1 MNTNPHFLKFSRKQK
16 RAGAHQKSR
25 KFSALSGSILKLA
38 ASALLLGAASLP
50 AAVVY
55 WDADG
60 TAIGNNASSGA
71 GLGGAGTW
79 NASNSTWW
87 DGSSLVDAAF
97 PGTGTDTAIFTGTG
111 GIVQLGSA
119 ITVQTLTFN
128 SDGFTI
134 TGGTGG
140 TNALTL
146 ASNNAVNVNVA
157 GTATVSAVVAGSG
170 GLTVNSTTTGTLA
183 LTGVN
188 TYTGL
193 TTVNAGT
200 LLVTSSGNL
209 NSGNNLTVGALGK
222 ATFDNGSQDLGT
234 VLNSGRLDFTD
245 TGGTIT
251 LGPVSNGG
259 SGIMNF
265 AGGTNTLGAVTNGGT
280 MNFTGVGA
288 TNTLASLTGA
298 GAANFSGYTIIT
310 GQFDTG
316 TATFGG
322 TAEIGTAASGT
333 LYMNG
338 FQNKITTLNG
348 GTTVI
353 FGSAA
358 NSYDLPIPV
367 DLTVHDGS
375 AAGSISGVGSLT
387 VTGPLTLSGNNTYT
401 LGTTV
406 DGGVLL
412 VNNTT
417 GSGTGSGLVT
427 VNSGVGHKGT
437 LGGTGSIGGGVTLA
451 AGAASYAQG
460 ASLNPGTAGT
470 VGTLTINGPITTNGF
485 TTLGFD
491 LNTAQTVGSNVNDV
505 IFTTT
510 LPVIGSTTAVAI
522 NTLGSLTPG
531 TYTLISGY
539 SGTIANLA
547 GLSLLPFTG
556 ADTTHSGTLLNN
568 SGNLQLFVAGATP
581 AGAYWAGSVDGDWN
595 TQGLT
600 TAATNWRTDAT
611 GNTDTYALPGPASTV
626 YFYTTTPSAG
636 NLTTNN
642 LAAPFSIAGLNFT
655 SAATS
660 DVTIGNSGSNV
671 NTLTVGTGGITM
683 GNNTGNDTINANVVL
698 NGSQAWTNNS
708 TGINKLI
715 VNGSA
720 TSPSITGSGNLTVAG
735 AGSTIINASIQTGG
749 TLTKN
754 GGGTLI
760 LTGTNNVTNPY
771 TTTAINDGTL
781 QVGNGGTTGTLG
793 SGAVILNNNATL
805 AFNRSDNYGGAVSNN
820 INGAGGVTVNA
831 GTLALTGSN
840 GYTGPTTL
848 NGGILV
854 MTSASQIGS
863 VGSINFS
870 SGQLQASGTFALG
883 NAIHVTSA
891 TSGVIVDANQTL
903 TLNGN
908 LTGGNALAKQGPGLL
923 VLNGT
928 SDAATVA
935 NAGSV
940 SVTSTSAGTSLTVNS
955 GADVTFNQPVGGGT
969 YSNPISGRGNVTVM
983 GSLALAGGNNGFTG
997 TLTIA
1002 STTSASTV
1010 TVASPTNLGGSEVQ
1024 LTSTT
1029 TTTPATLQI
1038 TGGGT
1043 YSNPITV
1050 GDGITTGVTGL
1061 VIYSGN
1067 VAVTFSG
1074 KLTKTGTAFELVGSN
1089 SLGGTVTITGQITGN
1104 TGSLNSDMIYNGG
1117 TFNLNG
1123 ASPNTYFGPTYL
1135 TNAVTVN
1142 ANSVGALPTLNGRSP
1157 VFMDQT
1163 GSGSSNLVLGANQSI
1178 AALTGATSSSVN
1190 LNGNTLTIGTDSG
1203 STTFAGA
1210 ISGAGGLIKDGAS
1223 TQVLSGSNAS
1233 YTGTTTVRAG
1243 ALVLDYSTNNGTKLS
1258 STAVLTLGSAT
1269 LQLTGGTQTEV
1280 VGSTTITGGANVIGN
1295 NTSSATNGGGSA
1307 NTASNTSAV
1316 LQMASITRNP
1326 GGTVN
1331 FSGQYIA
1338 TTNTLNSPTTGLL
1351 GPWATIGGTDFA
1363 INQNNTANGWIVKYT
1378 GYTLVPRLNGTSQVI
1393 NDGSATNVQIVEGAS
1408 GILNPITLGSA
1419 VTTINTLNQSAS
1431 GGTSAAT
1438 IDLAGQTLAV
1448 NGILAGAGGAG
1459 SLTIGTG
1466 SGANLGT
1473 LKAATPGGELVLN
1486 NYSAAAPGLI
1496 INSVIANNTSAS
1508 SLTQSGTGTTQLT
1521 AANTYTGMTTV
1532 NGGEL
1537 DLNTGGGQAIAG
1549 NLTVNG
1555 GTAKLLQ
1562 GSQINT
1568 ASSVSVSGGT
1578 FDINSNSQTLAG
1590 VQLTGGSIIGTS
1602 GVLTSTGTFDMQ
1614 NGSVSAI
1621 LAGSVGLTKT
1631 SDGTVTL
1638 SAANTY
1644 TGQTNVNVGTLT
1656 VGTTGSLL
1664 NTTQVNVA
1672 SGAQFNGNNTAT
1684 NSAMPATATVS
1695 NNGTMNLAGSQTIA
1709 SLNGGAGAVLTQ
1721 AQGSTLNVT
1730 GGGTYAGVINDAL
1743 SGSGGASL
1751 TVSGSTLAL
1760 NGVNGYTGTT
1770 YATGGGTL
1778 NLGSSATLATTAV
1791 SVSSGASF
1799 TGTNTGA
1806 NSAMAT
1812 NAAVTN
1818 NGAMSLA
1825 ASQTIST
1832 LNGTTAGATLA
1843 VARGSTLNVTGGGTY
1858 AGAINDISGTGAGA
1872 NLTAG
1877 GSLTLQGNNAYTGAT
1892 VVSAGATLAVT
1903 GSGAVGGTSSVTVN
1917 SEATFEL
1924 NAAATNAV
1932 NSGANYVSNG
1942 GTLSIGPNLQTFASM
1957 KLGTGVSSTLNFNNA
1972 AGTLSFGSL
1981 DGSTKTALSSSPITL
1996 NIDNWTG
2003 SAYTIGTSSVTLDP
2017 LQSSLIFSN
2026 DPGFTLGQVI
2036 PGVYFAGYGAGMA
2049 VTVQVAGGGTAYQ
2062 IVPATVVPEPATA
2075 ALLGSVALCALI
2087 GCRKRRRSPGF

>member
-79 NASNSTWW
+79 NASNSKWW

-209 NSGNNLTVGALGK
+209 NSGNNLTVGELGK

-375 AAGSISGVGSLT
+375 AAGSISGDGSLT

-771 TTTAINDGTL
+771 TTTAINGGTL

-891 TSGVIVDANQTL
+891 TAGVIVDANQTL

-908 LTGGNALAKQGPGLL
+908 LTGGNPLAKQGPGLL

-928 SDAATVA
+928 SDAATVL

-969 YSNPISGRGNVTVM
+969 YSNPISGAGDVTVM

-1074 KLTKTGTAFELVGSN
+1074 TLTKTGTTFELVGSN

-1104 TGSLNSDMIYNGG
+1104 TGGLNSDMSYNGG

-1190 LNGNTLTIGTDSG
+1190 LNGNTLTIGTDSE

-1338 TTNTLNSPTTGLL
+1338 TTDTLNSPTTGLL

-1408 GILNPITLGSA
+1408 GILNPITLESA

-1532 NGGEL
+1532 SAGT
-1537 DLNTGGGQAIAG
+1537 LNLQSSGNAIASTG
-1549 NLTVNG
+1549 
-1555 GTAKLLQ
+1555 
-1562 GSQINT
+1562 NT
-1568 ASSVSVSGGT
+1568 ADVVVSGTGTLALLGGDQIVNTANVAVSGGT
-1578 FDINSNSQTLAG
+1578 LSMGNSSDTVHG
-1590 VQLTGGSIIGTS
+1590 VQLTGGSIIGTG
-1602 GVLTSTGTFDMQ
+1602 GVLTSTTAFDMQ
-1614 NGSVSAI
+1614 NGSVSAG
-1621 LAGSVGLTKT
+1621 LGGSAGLTK
-1631 SDGTVTL
+1631 SSGGTVSL
-1638 SAANTY
+1638 SGANTY
-1644 TGQTNVNVGTLT
+1644 TGTTNVTAGILT
-1656 VGTTGSLL
+1656 TS
-1664 NTTQVNVA
+1664 
-1672 SGAQFNGNNTAT
+1672 
-1684 NSAMPATATVS
+1684 
-1695 NNGTMNLAGSQTIA
+1695 GTM
-1709 SLNGGAGAVLTQ
+1709 
-1721 AQGSTLNVT
+1721 
-1730 GGGTYAGVINDAL
+1730 
-1743 SGSGGASL
+1743 
-1751 TVSGSTLAL
+1751 
-1760 NGVNGYTGTT
+1760 
-1770 YATGGGTL
+1770 
-1778 NLGSSATLATTAV
+1778 ATTAV

-1917 SEATFEL
+1917 SGATFEL

-1942 GTLSIGPNLQTFASM
+1942 GTLSIGPNLQTFALM
-1957 KLGTGVSSTLNFNNA
+1957 KLGTGVSSTLNFNNV

>member
-1 MNTNPHFLKFSRKQK
+1 MNTNRHFLKLSRKQK

-38 ASALLLGAASLP
+38 ASVLLLGAASLP

-60 TAIGNNASSGA
+60 TAIGNNSSSGA
-71 GLGGAGTW
+71 GLGGSGTW
-79 NASNSTWW
+79 NPSNSNWW
-87 DGSSLVDAAF
+87 DGFSPSDAAF

-146 ASNNAVNVNVA
+146 ASSNAINVNVA

-170 GLTVNSTTTGTLA
+170 GLTLNSATTGTLA

-193 TTVNAGT
+193 TTVNGGILSVA
-200 LLVTSSGNL
+200 SSGNL
-209 NSGNNLTVGALGK
+209 NSGNDLTVGALGK

-234 VLNSGRLDFTD
+234 VLNSGRVDFTD

-251 LGPVSNGG
+251 LGPVTNGG

-265 AGGTNTLGAVTNGGT
+265 AGGTNTLGAVSNGGV
-280 MNFTGVGA
+280 MNFTNVGA
-288 TNTLASLTGA
+288 VNTLASLTGA
-298 GAANFSGYTIIT
+298 GATNFSGYTIIT

-322 TAEIGTAASGT
+322 TGEIGTAASGT

-338 FQNKITTLNG
+338 FSNKITTLNG

-353 FGSAA
+353 FGSAP
-358 NSYDLPIPV
+358 NSYGLLIPV
-367 DLTVHDGS
+367 DLTVHEGS
-375 AAGSISGVGSLT
+375 AAGAISGDGSLT
-387 VTGPLTLSGNNTYT
+387 VTGSLTLSGNNTYT

-412 VNNTT
+412 V
-417 GSGTGSGLVT
+417 
-427 VNSGVGHKGT
+427 
-437 LGGTGSIGGGVTLA
+437 
-451 AGAASYAQG
+451 
-460 ASLNPGTAGT
+460 
-470 VGTLTINGPITTNGF
+470 
-485 TTLGFD
+485 
-491 LNTAQTVGSNVNDV
+491 
-505 IFTTT
+505 
-510 LPVIGSTTAVAI
+510 
-522 NTLGSLTPG
+522 
-531 TYTLISGY
+531 
-539 SGTIANLA
+539 
-547 GLSLLPFTG
+547 
-556 ADTTHSGTLLNN
+556 
-568 SGNLQLFVAGATP
+568 
-581 AGAYWAGSVDGDWN
+581 
-595 TQGLT
+595 
-600 TAATNWRTDAT
+600 
-611 GNTDTYALPGPASTV
+611 
-626 YFYTTTPSAG
+626 
-636 NLTTNN
+636 
-642 LAAPFSIAGLNFT
+642 
-655 SAATS
+655 
-660 DVTIGNSGSNV
+660 
-671 NTLTVGTGGITM
+671 
-683 GNNTGNDTINANVVL
+683 
-698 NGSQAWTNNS
+698 
-708 TGINKLI
+708 
-715 VNGSA
+715 
-720 TSPSITGSGNLTVAG
+720 
-735 AGSTIINASIQTGG
+735 
-749 TLTKN
+749 
-754 GGGTLI
+754 
-760 LTGTNNVTNPY
+760 
-771 TTTAINDGTL
+771 
-781 QVGNGGTTGTLG
+781 GNGGTSGTLG
-793 SGAVILNNNATL
+793 TGAVILNNNATL

-820 INGAGGVTVNA
+820 INGAGGVTLNAGTLALTGSNGYTGPTTLNGGTLQVGNGGTSGTLGTGAVILNNNATLAFNRSDNYGGAVSNNINGAGGVTLNA

-863 VGSINFS
+863 AGPINFS
-870 SGQLQASGTFALG
+870 GGQLQASGTFTLG
-883 NAIHVTSA
+883 NAIHVTTT
-891 TSGVIVDANQTL
+891 TSGVIVDENETL

-908 LTGGNALAKQGPGLL
+908 ITGRNSLLKQGPGLL
-923 VLNGT
+923 VLTGT
-928 SDAATVA
+928 TDATTVV

-940 SVTSTSAGTSLTVNS
+940 SVTSASAGTSLTVNS
-955 GADVTFNQPVGGGT
+955 GADVTFNQPAGGGT
-969 YSNPISGRGNVTVM
+969 YSNPISGAGDVTVI
-983 GSLALAGGNNGFTG
+983 GALTLAGNGNGFTG
-997 TLTIA
+997 NLTIA
-1002 STTSASTV
+1002 TSTTTASAV
-1010 TVASPTNLGGSEVQ
+1010 TVASPSNLGGAEVQ

-1038 TGGGT
+1038 TGGGI

-1050 GDGITTGVTGL
+1050 GDGITTGVTGR
-1061 VIYSGN
+1061 VIFPGN

-1074 KLTKTGTAFELVGSN
+1074 TLNKNGTTFELVGNN

-1104 TGSLNSDMIYNGG
+1104 TGSLNSDMSYNGG
-1117 TFNLNG
+1117 TFNLTG
-1123 ASPNTYFGPTYL
+1123 TSPNTYFGPTYL

-1142 ANSVGALPTLNGRSP
+1142 ANKVGALPTLNGRSP
-1157 VFMDQT
+1157 VLMDQT

-1190 LNGNTLTIGTDSG
+1190 LNGKTLTIGTDSG

-1223 TQVLSGSNAS
+1223 TQVLSGANAS
-1233 YTGTTTVRAG
+1233 YTGSTTVNAG
-1243 ALVLDYSTNNGTKLS
+1243 TLVLNYSTNNDTKLS
-1258 STAVLTLGSAT
+1258 SSAVLTLGSAT

-1280 VGSTTITGGANVIGN
+1280 VGSTTISGGANVIGN

-1338 TTNTLNSPTTGLL
+1338 TTNTLNNTTTGLL
-1351 GPWATIGGTDFA
+1351 GSWATIGGTDFA
-1363 INQNNTANGWIVKYT
+1363 INQNNTANGWIVNYT

-1393 NDGSATNVQIVEGAS
+1393 NDGSVTNVQIVEGAS
-1408 GILNPITLGSA
+1408 GISNPITLGSA

-1448 NGILAGAGGAG
+1448 NGILAGADGAG

-1466 SGANLGT
+1466 SGSNLGT

-1508 SLTQSGTGTTQLT
+1508 SLTHSGTGTTQLT

-1549 NLTVNG
+1549 NLTVTG

-1562 GSQINT
+1562 VSQINT

-1644 TGQTNVNVGTLT
+1644 TGQTNVTAGTLT
-1656 VGTTGSLL
+1656 TS
-1664 NTTQVNVA
+1664 
-1672 SGAQFNGNNTAT
+1672 
-1684 NSAMPATATVS
+1684 
-1695 NNGTMNLAGSQTIA
+1695 GTM
-1709 SLNGGAGAVLTQ
+1709 V
-1721 AQGSTLNVT
+1721 
-1730 GGGTYAGVINDAL
+1730 
-1743 SGSGGASL
+1743 
-1751 TVSGSTLAL
+1751 
-1760 NGVNGYTGTT
+1760 
-1770 YATGGGTL
+1770 
-1778 NLGSSATLATTAV
+1778 TTAV

-1832 LNGTTAGATLA
+1832 LNGATTGATLA
-1843 VARGSTLNVTGGGTY
+1843 AARGRTLNITGGGTY
-1858 AGAINDISGTGAGA
+1858 AGAINDVSGTGTGA

-1877 GSLTLQGNNAYTGAT
+1877 GSLTLQGNNGYTGAT

-1903 GSGAVGGTSSVTVN
+1903 GSGAVAGTSSVTVN
-1917 SEATFEL
+1917 SGATLQL

-1932 NSGANYVSNG
+1932 NSGAAYVSNG
-1942 GTLSIGPNLQTFASM
+1942 GTLSIGLNLQTLASM
-1957 KLGTGVSSTLNFNNA
+1957 TLGSAASSTLNFNNV

-1996 NIDNWTG
+1996 NIDNWVG

-2017 LQSSLIFSN
+2017 SQSSFIFSN

-2036 PGVYFAGYGAGMA
+2036 PGVYFAGYGPGME

>member
-1 MNTNPHFLKFSRKQK
+1 MNTNRHFLKLSRKQK

-38 ASALLLGAASLP
+38 ASVLLLGAASLP

-60 TAIGNNASSGA
+60 TAIGNNSSSGA
-71 GLGGAGTW
+71 GLGGSGTW
-79 NASNSTWW
+79 NASNSNWW
-87 DGSSLVDAAF
+87 DGSSPSDAAF

-146 ASNNAVNVNVA
+146 ASSNAINVNVA

-170 GLTVNSTTTGTLA
+170 GLTLNSTTTGTLA

-193 TTVNAGT
+193 TTVNGGT
-200 LLVTSSGNL
+200 LSVASSGNL
-209 NSGNNLTVGALGK
+209 NSGNNLTVGAPGK
-222 ATFDNGSQDLGT
+222 ATFDNGSQDLGN
-234 VLNSGRLDFTD
+234 VLNSGRVDFTD

-251 LGPVSNGG
+251 LGPVTNGG

-265 AGGTNTLGAVTNGGT
+265 AGGTNTLGAVSNGGV
-280 MNFTGVGA
+280 MNFTNVGA
-288 TNTLASLTGA
+288 VNTLASLTGA
-298 GAANFSGYTIIT
+298 GATNFSGYTIIT

-322 TAEIGTAASGT
+322 TGEIGTAASGT

-338 FQNKITTLNG
+338 FSNKITTLNG

-353 FGSAA
+353 FGSAP
-358 NSYDLPIPV
+358 NSYGLPIPV

-375 AAGSISGVGSLT
+375 AAGAISGDGSLT

-470 VGTLTINGPITTNGF
+470 VGTLTINGRITTNGF

-491 LNTAQTVGSNVNDV
+491 LNTAQTVGSNVNDL

-510 LPVIGSTTAVAI
+510 LPVIGSTTAVSI

-595 TQGLT
+595 TQDLT

-611 GNTDTYALPGPASTV
+611 SNTDTFALPGPATTV

-642 LAAPFSIAGLNFT
+642 LAAPFSIAGLIFT

-660 DVTIGNSGSNV
+660 NVTIGNSGSNV

-708 TGINKLI
+708 TGTNKLI

-754 GGGTLI
+754 GGGTLT

-771 TTTAINDGTL
+771 TTTAINGGTL
-781 QVGNGGTTGTLG
+781 QVGNGGTSGTLG
-793 SGAVILNNNATL
+793 TGAVILNNNATL

-820 INGAGGVTVNA
+820 INGAGGVTLNA

-863 VGSINFS
+863 AGSINFS
-870 SGQLQASGTFALG
+870 GGQLQASGTFALG
-883 NAIHVTSA
+883 NAIHVTTT
-891 TSGVIVDANQTL
+891 TSGVIVDENKTL

-908 LTGGNALAKQGPGLL
+908 ITGGNSLFKQGPGLL
-923 VLNGT
+923 VLTGT
-928 SDAATVA
+928 TDATTVV

-969 YSNPISGRGNVTVM
+969 YSNPISGAGDVTVI
-983 GSLALAGGNNGFTG
+983 GTLTLAGAANGFTG
-997 TLTIA
+997 NLTIA
-1002 STTSASTV
+1002 SATIASTV
-1010 TVASPTNLGGSEVQ
+1010 TVASPSNLGGAEVQ

-1050 GDGITTGVTGL
+1050 GDGITTGVTGR
-1061 VIYSGN
+1061 VIFPGN
-1067 VAVTFSG
+1067 VEVIFSG
-1074 KLTKTGTAFELVGSN
+1074 TLNKNGTTFELVGNN

-1104 TGSLNSDMIYNGG
+1104 TGSLNSDMSYNGG

-1190 LNGNTLTIGTDSG
+1190 LNGKTLTIGTDSG

-1223 TQVLSGSNAS
+1223 TLTLSG
-1233 YTGTTTVRAG
+1233 
-1243 ALVLDYSTNNGTKLS
+1243 
-1258 STAVLTLGSAT
+1258 
-1269 LQLTGGTQTEV
+1269 
-1280 VGSTTITGGANVIGN
+1280 
-1295 NTSSATNGGGSA
+1295 
-1307 NTASNTSAV
+1307 
-1316 LQMASITRNP
+1316 
-1326 GGTVN
+1326 
-1331 FSGQYIA
+1331 
-1338 TTNTLNSPTTGLL
+1338 
-1351 GPWATIGGTDFA
+1351 
-1363 INQNNTANGWIVKYT
+1363 
-1378 GYTLVPRLNGTSQVI
+1378 
-1393 NDGSATNVQIVEGAS
+1393 
-1408 GILNPITLGSA
+1408 
-1419 VTTINTLNQSAS
+1419 
-1431 GGTSAAT
+1431 
-1438 IDLAGQTLAV
+1438 
-1448 NGILAGAGGAG
+1448 
-1459 SLTIGTG
+1459 
-1466 SGANLGT
+1466 
-1473 LKAATPGGELVLN
+1473 
-1486 NYSAAAPGLI
+1486 
-1496 INSVIANNTSAS
+1496 
-1508 SLTQSGTGTTQLT
+1508 
-1521 AANTYTGMTTV
+1521 ANTYTGTTII
-1532 NGGEL
+1532 NGGTVTLNRNTGSLNGNALTFGGTGTFNMDNTGAGGALAQSLGALTFSAGDGTVKITRTEGQDQTL
-1537 DLNTGGGQAIAG
+1537 TFSSLATRGVGATGNFVNTGGTNSATNGFI
-1549 NLTVNG
+1549 LTGVTANAAMSPGYFFNG
-1555 GTAKLLQ
+1555 GTASANYAFYDSAGFVRGINWVGGGDAGTTTQ
-1562 GSQINT
+1562 AGGAITGTAYAQSTGSTTATINGQAFT
-1568 ASSVSVSGGT
+1568 GLNFQNTTGIAQAVNITGAITTDGILRSGNGASTTTISGGT
-1578 FDINSNSQTLAG
+1578 SIKTTTDGADLVIRTDMANDA
-1590 VQLTGGSIIGTS
+1590 LTITTPIL
-1602 GVLTSTGTFDMQ
+1602 V
-1614 NGSVSAI
+1614 NGAS
-1621 LAGSVGLTKT
+1621 GLTK
-1631 SDGTVTL
+1631 SGAGTVTL

-1644 TGQTNVNVGTLT
+1644 TGQTNVTAGTLT
-1656 VGTTGSLL
+1656 TS
-1664 NTTQVNVA
+1664 
-1672 SGAQFNGNNTAT
+1672 
-1684 NSAMPATATVS
+1684 
-1695 NNGTMNLAGSQTIA
+1695 GTM
-1709 SLNGGAGAVLTQ
+1709 V
-1721 AQGSTLNVT
+1721 
-1730 GGGTYAGVINDAL
+1730 
-1743 SGSGGASL
+1743 
-1751 TVSGSTLAL
+1751 
-1760 NGVNGYTGTT
+1760 
-1770 YATGGGTL
+1770 
-1778 NLGSSATLATTAV
+1778 TTAV

-1818 NGAMSLA
+1818 DGAMSLA

-1832 LNGTTAGATLA
+1832 LNGATTGATLA
-1843 VARGSTLNVTGGGTY
+1843 AARGSTLNITGGGTY
-1858 AGAINDISGTGAGA
+1858 AGAINDVSGTGTGA

-1877 GSLTLQGNNAYTGAT
+1877 GSLTLQGNNGYTGAT

-1903 GSGAVGGTSSVTVN
+1903 GSGAVAGTSSVTVN
-1917 SEATFEL
+1917 SGATLQL

-1932 NSGANYVSNG
+1932 NSGAAYVSNG
-1942 GTLSIGPNLQTFASM
+1942 GTLSIGLNLQTLASM
-1957 KLGTGVSSTLNFNNA
+1957 TLGSAASSTLNFNNV

-1996 NIDNWTG
+1996 NIDNWVG

-2017 LQSSLIFSN
+2017 SQSSFIFSN

-2036 PGVYFAGYGAGMA
+2036 PGVYFAGYGPGME

>member
-79 NASNSTWW
+79 NASNSKWW

-375 AAGSISGVGSLT
+375 AAGSISGDGSLT

-771 TTTAINDGTL
+771 TTTAINGGTL

-891 TSGVIVDANQTL
+891 TAGVIVDANQTL

-908 LTGGNALAKQGPGLL
+908 LTGGNPLAKQGPGLL

-928 SDAATVA
+928 SDAATVL

-969 YSNPISGRGNVTVM
+969 YSNPISGAGDVTVM

-1029 TTTPATLQI
+1029 TTTPATLQF

-1074 KLTKTGTAFELVGSN
+1074 TLTKTGTTFELVGSN

-1104 TGSLNSDMIYNGG
+1104 TGGLNSDMIYNGG

-1408 GILNPITLGSA
+1408 GILNPITLESA

-1521 AANTYTGMTTV
+1521 AANTYTGVTTV
-1532 NGGEL
+1532 SAGT
-1537 DLNTGGGQAIAG
+1537 LNLQSSGNAIASTG
-1549 NLTVNG
+1549 
-1555 GTAKLLQ
+1555 
-1562 GSQINT
+1562 NT
-1568 ASSVSVSGGT
+1568 ADVVVSGTGTLALLGGDQIVNTANVAVSGGT
-1578 FDINSNSQTLAG
+1578 LSMGNSSDTVHG
-1590 VQLTGGSIIGTS
+1590 VQLTGGSIIGTG
-1602 GVLTSTGTFDMQ
+1602 GVLTSTTAFDMQ
-1614 NGSVSAI
+1614 NGSVSAG
-1621 LAGSVGLTKT
+1621 LGGSAGLTK
-1631 SDGTVTL
+1631 SSGGTVSL
-1638 SAANTY
+1638 SGANTY
-1644 TGQTNVNVGTLT
+1644 TGTTNVTAGILT
-1656 VGTTGSLL
+1656 TS
-1664 NTTQVNVA
+1664 
-1672 SGAQFNGNNTAT
+1672 
-1684 NSAMPATATVS
+1684 
-1695 NNGTMNLAGSQTIA
+1695 GTM
-1709 SLNGGAGAVLTQ
+1709 
-1721 AQGSTLNVT
+1721 
-1730 GGGTYAGVINDAL
+1730 
-1743 SGSGGASL
+1743 
-1751 TVSGSTLAL
+1751 
-1760 NGVNGYTGTT
+1760 
-1770 YATGGGTL
+1770 
-1778 NLGSSATLATTAV
+1778 ATTAV

-1917 SEATFEL
+1917 SGATFEL

-1942 GTLSIGPNLQTFASM
+1942 GTLSIGPNLQTFALM
-1957 KLGTGVSSTLNFNNA
+1957 KLGTGVSSTLNFNNV

-1981 DGSTKTALSSSPITL
+1981 DSSTKTALSSSPITL

>member
-1 MNTNPHFLKFSRKQK
+1 MNTNRHFLKLSRKQK

-38 ASALLLGAASLP
+38 ASVLLLGAASLP

-60 TAIGNNASSGA
+60 TAIGNNSSSGA
-71 GLGGAGTW
+71 GLGGSGTW
-79 NASNSTWW
+79 NPSNSNWW
-87 DGSSLVDAAF
+87 DGFSPSDAAF

-146 ASNNAVNVNVA
+146 ASSNAINVNVA

-170 GLTVNSTTTGTLA
+170 GLTLNSATTGTLA

-193 TTVNAGT
+193 TTVNGGT
-200 LLVTSSGNL
+200 LSVASSGNL
-209 NSGNNLTVGALGK
+209 NSGNDLTVGASGK

-234 VLNSGRLDFTD
+234 VLNSGRVDFTD

-251 LGPVSNGG
+251 LGPVTNGG

-265 AGGTNTLGAVTNGGT
+265 AGGTNTLGAVSNGGV
-280 MNFTGVGA
+280 MNFTNVGA
-288 TNTLASLTGA
+288 DNTLASLTGA
-298 GAANFSGYTIIT
+298 GATNFSGYTIIT

-322 TAEIGTAASGT
+322 TGEIGTAASGT

-338 FQNKITTLNG
+338 FSNKITTLNG

-353 FGSAA
+353 FGSAP
-358 NSYDLPIPV
+358 NSYGLLIPV
-367 DLTVHDGS
+367 DLTVHEGS
-375 AAGSISGVGSLT
+375 AAGAISGDGSLT
-387 VTGPLTLSGNNTYT
+387 VTGSLTLSGNNTYT

-412 VNNTT
+412 V
-417 GSGTGSGLVT
+417 
-427 VNSGVGHKGT
+427 
-437 LGGTGSIGGGVTLA
+437 
-451 AGAASYAQG
+451 
-460 ASLNPGTAGT
+460 
-470 VGTLTINGPITTNGF
+470 
-485 TTLGFD
+485 
-491 LNTAQTVGSNVNDV
+491 
-505 IFTTT
+505 
-510 LPVIGSTTAVAI
+510 
-522 NTLGSLTPG
+522 
-531 TYTLISGY
+531 
-539 SGTIANLA
+539 
-547 GLSLLPFTG
+547 
-556 ADTTHSGTLLNN
+556 
-568 SGNLQLFVAGATP
+568 
-581 AGAYWAGSVDGDWN
+581 
-595 TQGLT
+595 
-600 TAATNWRTDAT
+600 
-611 GNTDTYALPGPASTV
+611 
-626 YFYTTTPSAG
+626 
-636 NLTTNN
+636 
-642 LAAPFSIAGLNFT
+642 
-655 SAATS
+655 
-660 DVTIGNSGSNV
+660 
-671 NTLTVGTGGITM
+671 
-683 GNNTGNDTINANVVL
+683 
-698 NGSQAWTNNS
+698 
-708 TGINKLI
+708 
-715 VNGSA
+715 
-720 TSPSITGSGNLTVAG
+720 
-735 AGSTIINASIQTGG
+735 
-749 TLTKN
+749 
-754 GGGTLI
+754 
-760 LTGTNNVTNPY
+760 
-771 TTTAINDGTL
+771 
-781 QVGNGGTTGTLG
+781 GNGGTSGTLG
-793 SGAVILNNNATL
+793 TGAVILNNNATL

-820 INGAGGVTVNA
+820 INGAGGVTLNA

-863 VGSINFS
+863 AGSINFS
-870 SGQLQASGTFALG
+870 GGQLQASGTFALG
-883 NAIHVTSA
+883 NAIHVTTT
-891 TSGVIVDANQTL
+891 TSGVIVDENETL

-908 LTGGNALAKQGPGLL
+908 ITGGNSLFKQGPGLL
-923 VLNGT
+923 VLTGT
-928 SDAATVA
+928 TDATTVV

-940 SVTSTSAGTSLTVNS
+940 SVTSTSAGPSLTVNS

-969 YSNPISGRGNVTVM
+969 YSNPISGAGDVTVI
-983 GSLALAGGNNGFTG
+983 GTLTLAGASNGFTG
-997 TLTIA
+997 NLTIA
-1002 STTSASTV
+1002 SRTIASTV
-1010 TVASPTNLGGSEVQ
+1010 LVASPSNLGGAEVQ

-1043 YSNPITV
+1043 YSNPMTV

-1061 VIYSGN
+1061 VIYTGN

-1074 KLTKTGTAFELVGSN
+1074 TLNKNGTTFELVGSN

-1104 TGSLNSDMIYNGG
+1104 TGSLNSDMSYNGG

-1157 VFMDQT
+1157 VLMDQT

-1190 LNGNTLTIGTDSG
+1190 LNEKTLTIGTDSG

-1223 TQVLSGSNAS
+1223 TQVLSGANAS
-1233 YTGTTTVRAG
+1233 YTGSTTVNAG
-1243 ALVLDYSTNNGTKLS
+1243 TLVLNYSTNNGTKLS
-1258 STAVLTLGSAT
+1258 SSAVLTLGSAT

-1280 VGSTTITGGANVIGN
+1280 VGSTTISGGANVIGN

-1307 NTASNTSAV
+1307 DTASNTSAV

-1338 TTNTLNSPTTGLL
+1338 TTNTLNNPTTGLL
-1351 GPWATIGGTDFA
+1351 GSWATIGGTDFA
-1363 INQNNTANGWIVKYT
+1363 INQNDTANGWIVKYT
-1378 GYTLVPRLNGTSQVI
+1378 GYTHVPRLNGTSQVI
-1393 NDGSATNVQIVEGAS
+1393 NDGSVTNVQIVEGAS

-1438 IDLAGQTLAV
+1438 INLAGQTLAV

-1466 SGANLGT
+1466 SGSDLGT

-1508 SLTQSGTGTTQLT
+1508 SLTHSGTGTTQLT

-1549 NLTVNG
+1549 NLTVTG

-1644 TGQTNVNVGTLT
+1644 TGQTNVTAGTLT
-1656 VGTTGSLL
+1656 TS
-1664 NTTQVNVA
+1664 
-1672 SGAQFNGNNTAT
+1672 
-1684 NSAMPATATVS
+1684 
-1695 NNGTMNLAGSQTIA
+1695 GTM
-1709 SLNGGAGAVLTQ
+1709 V
-1721 AQGSTLNVT
+1721 
-1730 GGGTYAGVINDAL
+1730 
-1743 SGSGGASL
+1743 
-1751 TVSGSTLAL
+1751 
-1760 NGVNGYTGTT
+1760 
-1770 YATGGGTL
+1770 
-1778 NLGSSATLATTAV
+1778 TTAV

-1818 NGAMSLA
+1818 DGAMSLA

-1832 LNGTTAGATLA
+1832 LNGATTGATLA
-1843 VARGSTLNVTGGGTY
+1843 AARGSTLNITGGGTY
-1858 AGAINDISGTGAGA
+1858 AGAINDVSGTGTGA

-1877 GSLTLQGNNAYTGAT
+1877 GSLTLQGNNGYTGAT

-1903 GSGAVGGTSSVTVN
+1903 GSGAVAGTSSVTVN
-1917 SEATFEL
+1917 SGATLQL

-1932 NSGANYVSNG
+1932 NSGAAYVSNG
-1942 GTLSIGPNLQTFASM
+1942 GTLSIGPNLQTLASM
-1957 KLGTGVSSTLNFNNA
+1957 TLGSAASSTLNFNNV

-1996 NIDNWTG
+1996 NIENWVG

-2017 LQSSLIFSN
+2017 RQSSFIFSN

>member
-1 MNTNPHFLKFSRKQK
+1 MNTNRHFLKLSRNQK

-38 ASALLLGAASLP
+38 ASVLLLGAASLP

-60 TAIGNNASSGA
+60 NAIGNDSSSGA
-71 GLGGAGTW
+71 GLGGSGTW
-79 NASNSTWW
+79 NPSNSNWW
-87 DGSSLVDAAF
+87 DGSSASDAAF
-97 PGTGTDTAIFTGTG
+97 PVTGTDTAIFTGTG

-146 ASNNAVNVNVA
+146 ASSNAINVNVA

-170 GLTVNSTTTGTLA
+170 GLTLNSTTTGTLA

-193 TTVNAGT
+193 TTVNGGT
-200 LLVTSSGNL
+200 LSVASSGNL
-209 NSGNNLTVGALGK
+209 NSGNDLTVGASGK

-234 VLNSGRLDFTD
+234 VLNSGRVDFTD

-251 LGPVSNGG
+251 LGPVTNGG

-265 AGGTNTLGAVTNGGT
+265 AGGTNTLGAVSNVGV
-280 MNFTGVGA
+280 MNFTNVVA

-298 GAANFSGYTIIT
+298 GDTNFSGYTIIT

-322 TAEIGTAASGT
+322 TGEIGTAASGT

-338 FQNKITTLNG
+338 FSNKITTLNG

-353 FGSAA
+353 FGSAP
-358 NSYDLPIPV
+358 NSYGLPDPV

-375 AAGSISGVGSLT
+375 AAGAISGDGSLT

-470 VGTLTINGPITTNGF
+470 VGTLTINGSITTNGF

-491 LNTAQTVGSNVNDV
+491 LNTAQTVGSNVNDL

-510 LPVIGSTTAVAI
+510 LPVIGSTTEVSI

-595 TQGLT
+595 TQDLT

-611 GNTDTYALPGPASTV
+611 SNTDTFALPGPATTV

-642 LAAPFSIAGLNFT
+642 LAAPFSIAGLIFT

-660 DVTIGNSGSNV
+660 NVTIGNSGSNV

-708 TGINKLI
+708 TGTNKLI

-754 GGGTLI
+754 GGGTLT

-771 TTTAINDGTL
+771 TTTAINGGTL
-781 QVGNGGTTGTLG
+781 QVGNGGTSGTLG
-793 SGAVILNNNATL
+793 TGAVILNNDATL

-820 INGAGGVTVNA
+820 INGAGGVTLNA

-863 VGSINFS
+863 AGSINFS
-870 SGQLQASGTFALG
+870 GGQLQASGTFALG
-883 NAIHVTSA
+883 NAIHVTTT
-891 TSGVIVDANQTL
+891 TSGVIVDENKTL

-908 LTGGNALAKQGPGLL
+908 ITGGNSLLKQGPGLL
-923 VLNGT
+923 VLTGT
-928 SDAATVA
+928 TDATTVV

-969 YSNPISGRGNVTVM
+969 YSNPISGAGDVTVI
-983 GSLALAGGNNGFTG
+983 GTLTLAGAGNGFTG
-997 TLTIA
+997 NLTIATSTTIA
-1002 STTSASTV
+1002 STV
-1010 TVASPTNLGGSEVQ
+1010 LVASPSNLGGAEVQ

-1061 VIYSGN
+1061 VIYTGN

-1074 KLTKTGTAFELVGSN
+1074 TLNKNGTTFELVGSN

-1104 TGSLNSDMIYNGG
+1104 TGSLNSDMSYNGG

-1157 VFMDQT
+1157 VVMDQT

-1190 LNGNTLTIGTDSG
+1190 LNGRTLTIGTDSG

-1223 TQVLSGSNAS
+1223 TQVLSGANAS
-1233 YTGTTTVRAG
+1233 YTGSTTVNAG
-1243 ALVLDYSTNNGTKLS
+1243 TLVLNYSTNNGTKLS
-1258 STAVLTLGSAT
+1258 SSAVLTLGSAT

-1280 VGSTTITGGANVIGN
+1280 VGSTTISGGANVIGN
-1295 NTSSATNGGGSA
+1295 NTSSATNGDGSA

-1338 TTNTLNSPTTGLL
+1338 TTNTLNNTTTGLL
-1351 GPWATIGGTDFA
+1351 GSWATIGGTDFA
-1363 INQNNTANGWIVKYT
+1363 INQNNTANGWIVNYT

-1393 NDGSATNVQIVEGAS
+1393 NDGSVTNVQIVEGAS
-1408 GILNPITLGSA
+1408 GISNPITLGSA

-1448 NGILAGAGGAG
+1448 NGILAGADGAG

-1466 SGANLGT
+1466 SGSNLGT

-1508 SLTQSGTGTTQLT
+1508 SLTHSGTGTTQLT

-1537 DLNTGGGQAIAG
+1537 DLNTGVGQAIAG
-1549 NLTVNG
+1549 NLTVTG

-1644 TGQTNVNVGTLT
+1644 TGQTNVTAGTLT
-1656 VGTTGSLL
+1656 TS
-1664 NTTQVNVA
+1664 
-1672 SGAQFNGNNTAT
+1672 
-1684 NSAMPATATVS
+1684 
-1695 NNGTMNLAGSQTIA
+1695 GTM
-1709 SLNGGAGAVLTQ
+1709 V
-1721 AQGSTLNVT
+1721 
-1730 GGGTYAGVINDAL
+1730 
-1743 SGSGGASL
+1743 
-1751 TVSGSTLAL
+1751 
-1760 NGVNGYTGTT
+1760 
-1770 YATGGGTL
+1770 
-1778 NLGSSATLATTAV
+1778 TTAV

-1818 NGAMSLA
+1818 DGAMSLA

-1832 LNGTTAGATLA
+1832 LNGATTGATLA
-1843 VARGSTLNVTGGGTY
+1843 AARGSTLNITGGGTY
-1858 AGAINDISGTGAGA
+1858 AGAINDVSGTGTGA

-1877 GSLTLQGNNAYTGAT
+1877 GSLTLQGNNGYTGAT
-1892 VVSAGATLAVT
+1892 VVSTGATLAVT
-1903 GSGAVGGTSSVTVN
+1903 GSGAVAGTSSVTVN
-1917 SEATFEL
+1917 SGATLQL

-1932 NSGANYVSNG
+1932 NSGAAYVSNG
-1942 GTLSIGPNLQTFASM
+1942 GTLSIGPNLQTLASM
-1957 KLGTGVSSTLNFNNA
+1957 TLGSAASSTLNFNNV

-1996 NIDNWTG
+1996 NIDNWVG

-2017 LQSSLIFSN
+2017 SQSSFIFSN

>member
-1 MNTNPHFLKFSRKQK
+1 MNTNRHFLKLSRKQK

-38 ASALLLGAASLP
+38 ASVLLLGAASLP

-60 TAIGNNASSGA
+60 TAIGNNSSSGA
-71 GLGGAGTW
+71 GLGGSGTW
-79 NASNSTWW
+79 NASDSNWW
-87 DGSSLVDAAF
+87 DGSSPSDAAF

-119 ITVQTLTFN
+119 ITVQMLTFN

-146 ASNNAVNVNVA
+146 ASSNAINVNVA

-170 GLTVNSTTTGTLA
+170 GLTLNSATTGTLA

-193 TTVNAGT
+193 TTVNGGT
-200 LLVTSSGNL
+200 LSVASSGNL
-209 NSGNNLTVGALGK
+209 NSGNDLTVGASGK

-234 VLNSGRLDFTD
+234 VLNSGRVDFTD

-251 LGPVSNGG
+251 LGPVTNGG

-265 AGGTNTLGAVTNGGT
+265 AGGTNTLGAVSNVGV
-280 MNFTGVGA
+280 MNFTNVVA

-298 GAANFSGYTIIT
+298 GATNFSGYTIIT

-322 TAEIGTAASGT
+322 TGEIGTAASGT

-338 FQNKITTLNG
+338 FSNKITTLNG
-348 GTTVI
+348 DTTVI
-353 FGSAA
+353 FGSAP
-358 NSYDLPIPV
+358 NSYGLPIPV

-375 AAGSISGVGSLT
+375 AAGAISGDGSLT

-406 DGGVLL
+406 DGGVL
-412 VNNTT
+412 
-417 GSGTGSGLVT
+417 
-427 VNSGVGHKGT
+427 
-437 LGGTGSIGGGVTLA
+437 
-451 AGAASYAQG
+451 
-460 ASLNPGTAGT
+460 
-470 VGTLTINGPITTNGF
+470 
-485 TTLGFD
+485 
-491 LNTAQTVGSNVNDV
+491 
-505 IFTTT
+505 
-510 LPVIGSTTAVAI
+510 
-522 NTLGSLTPG
+522 
-531 TYTLISGY
+531 
-539 SGTIANLA
+539 
-547 GLSLLPFTG
+547 
-556 ADTTHSGTLLNN
+556 
-568 SGNLQLFVAGATP
+568 
-581 AGAYWAGSVDGDWN
+581 
-595 TQGLT
+595 
-600 TAATNWRTDAT
+600 
-611 GNTDTYALPGPASTV
+611 
-626 YFYTTTPSAG
+626 
-636 NLTTNN
+636 
-642 LAAPFSIAGLNFT
+642 
-655 SAATS
+655 
-660 DVTIGNSGSNV
+660 
-671 NTLTVGTGGITM
+671 
-683 GNNTGNDTINANVVL
+683 
-698 NGSQAWTNNS
+698 
-708 TGINKLI
+708 
-715 VNGSA
+715 
-720 TSPSITGSGNLTVAG
+720 
-735 AGSTIINASIQTGG
+735 
-749 TLTKN
+749 
-754 GGGTLI
+754 
-760 LTGTNNVTNPY
+760 
-771 TTTAINDGTL
+771 
-781 QVGNGGTTGTLG
+781 QVGNGGTSGTLG
-793 SGAVILNNNATL
+793 TGAVILNNNATL

-820 INGAGGVTVNA
+820 INGAGGVTLNAGTLALTGSNGYTGPTTLNGGTLQVGNGGTSGTLGTGAVILNNNATLAFNRSDNYGGAVSNNINGAGGVTLNA

-863 VGSINFS
+863 AGSINFS
-870 SGQLQASGTFALG
+870 GGQLQASGTFALG
-883 NAIHVTSA
+883 NAIHVTTT
-891 TSGVIVDANQTL
+891 TSGVIVDENKTL

-908 LTGGNALAKQGPGLL
+908 ITGGNSLLKQGPGLL
-923 VLNGT
+923 VLTGT
-928 SDAATVA
+928 TDATTVV

-969 YSNPISGRGNVTVM
+969 YSNPISGAGDVTVI
-983 GSLALAGGNNGFTG
+983 GTLTLAGDGNGFTG
-997 TLTIA
+997 NLTIA
-1002 STTSASTV
+1002 SRTIASTV
-1010 TVASPTNLGGSEVQ
+1010 LVASPSNLGGAEVQ

-1043 YSNPITV
+1043 YSNPMTV

-1061 VIYSGN
+1061 VIYTGN

-1074 KLTKTGTAFELVGSN
+1074 TLNKNGTTFELVGSN

-1104 TGSLNSDMIYNGG
+1104 TGSLNSDMSYNGG

-1157 VFMDQT
+1157 VVMDQT

-1190 LNGNTLTIGTDSG
+1190 LNGRTLTIGTDSG

-1223 TQVLSGSNAS
+1223 TQVLSGANAS
-1233 YTGTTTVRAG
+1233 YTGSTTVNAG
-1243 ALVLDYSTNNGTKLS
+1243 TLVLNYSTNNGTKLS
-1258 STAVLTLGSAT
+1258 SSAVLTLGSAT

-1280 VGSTTITGGANVIGN
+1280 VGSTTISGGANVIGN
-1295 NTSSATNGGGSA
+1295 NTSSATNGDGSA

-1338 TTNTLNSPTTGLL
+1338 TTNTLNNTTTGLL
-1351 GPWATIGGTDFA
+1351 GSWATIGGTDFA
-1363 INQNNTANGWIVKYT
+1363 INQNNTANGWIVNYT

-1393 NDGSATNVQIVEGAS
+1393 NDGSVTNVQIVEGAS
-1408 GILNPITLGSA
+1408 GISNPITLGSA
-1419 VTTINTLNQSAS
+1419 VTTINTLNQSAL

-1438 IDLAGQTLAV
+1438 INLAGQTLAV

-1466 SGANLGT
+1466 SESNLGT
-1473 LKAATPGGELVLN
+1473 LKAATPDGELVLN

-1508 SLTQSGTGTTQLT
+1508 SLTHSGTGTTQLT

-1537 DLNTGGGQAIAG
+1537 DLNTGRGQAIAG
-1549 NLTVNG
+1549 NLTVTG

-1644 TGQTNVNVGTLT
+1644 TGQTNVTAGTLT
-1656 VGTTGSLL
+1656 TS
-1664 NTTQVNVA
+1664 
-1672 SGAQFNGNNTAT
+1672 
-1684 NSAMPATATVS
+1684 
-1695 NNGTMNLAGSQTIA
+1695 GTM
-1709 SLNGGAGAVLTQ
+1709 V
-1721 AQGSTLNVT
+1721 
-1730 GGGTYAGVINDAL
+1730 
-1743 SGSGGASL
+1743 
-1751 TVSGSTLAL
+1751 
-1760 NGVNGYTGTT
+1760 
-1770 YATGGGTL
+1770 
-1778 NLGSSATLATTAV
+1778 TTAV

-1818 NGAMSLA
+1818 DGAMSLA

-1832 LNGTTAGATLA
+1832 LNGATTGATLA
-1843 VARGSTLNVTGGGTY
+1843 AARGSTLNITGGGTY
-1858 AGAINDISGTGAGA
+1858 AGAINDVSGTGTGA

-1877 GSLTLQGNNAYTGAT
+1877 GSLTLQGNNGYTGQTNVTAGTLTTSGTMVTTAVSVSSGASFTGTNTGANSAMATNAAVTNDGAMSLAASQTISTLNGATTGATLAAARGSTLNITGGGTYAGAINDVSGTGTGANLTAGGSLTLQGNNGYTGAT

-1903 GSGAVGGTSSVTVN
+1903 GSGAVAGTSSVTVN
-1917 SEATFEL
+1917 SGATLQL

-1932 NSGANYVSNG
+1932 NSGAAYVSNG
-1942 GTLSIGPNLQTFASM
+1942 GTLSIGPNLQTLASM
-1957 KLGTGVSSTLNFNNA
+1957 TLGSAASSTLNFNNV

-1996 NIDNWTG
+1996 NIENWVG

-2017 LQSSLIFSN
+2017 SQSSFIFSN

-2036 PGVYFAGYGAGMA
+2036 PGVYFAGYGPGME
-2049 VTVQVAGGGTAYQ
+2049 VTVQVAGRGTAYQ

>member
-1 MNTNPHFLKFSRKQK
+1 MNTNRHFLKLSRKQK

-38 ASALLLGAASLP
+38 ASVLLLGAASLP

-60 TAIGNNASSGA
+60 TAIGNNSSSGA
-71 GLGGAGTW
+71 GLGGSGTW
-79 NASNSTWW
+79 NASDSNWW
-87 DGSSLVDAAF
+87 DGSSPSDAAF

-119 ITVQTLTFN
+119 ITVQMLTFN

-146 ASNNAVNVNVA
+146 ASSNAINVNVA

-170 GLTVNSTTTGTLA
+170 GLTLNSATTGTLA

-193 TTVNAGT
+193 TTVNGGT
-200 LLVTSSGNL
+200 LSVASSGNL
-209 NSGNNLTVGALGK
+209 NSGNDLTVGASGK

-234 VLNSGRLDFTD
+234 VLNSGRVDFTD

-251 LGPVSNGG
+251 LGPVTNGG

-265 AGGTNTLGAVTNGGT
+265 AGGTNTLGAVSNGGV
-280 MNFTGVGA
+280 MNFTNVGA
-288 TNTLASLTGA
+288 VNTLASLTGA
-298 GAANFSGYTIIT
+298 GATNFSGYTIIT

-322 TAEIGTAASGT
+322 TGEIGTAASGT

-338 FQNKITTLNG
+338 FSNKITTLNG
-348 GTTVI
+348 DTTVI
-353 FGSAA
+353 FGSAP
-358 NSYDLPIPV
+358 NSYGLPIPV

-375 AAGSISGVGSLT
+375 AAGAISGDGSLT

-412 VNNTT
+412 V
-417 GSGTGSGLVT
+417 
-427 VNSGVGHKGT
+427 
-437 LGGTGSIGGGVTLA
+437 
-451 AGAASYAQG
+451 
-460 ASLNPGTAGT
+460 
-470 VGTLTINGPITTNGF
+470 
-485 TTLGFD
+485 
-491 LNTAQTVGSNVNDV
+491 
-505 IFTTT
+505 
-510 LPVIGSTTAVAI
+510 
-522 NTLGSLTPG
+522 
-531 TYTLISGY
+531 
-539 SGTIANLA
+539 
-547 GLSLLPFTG
+547 
-556 ADTTHSGTLLNN
+556 
-568 SGNLQLFVAGATP
+568 
-581 AGAYWAGSVDGDWN
+581 
-595 TQGLT
+595 
-600 TAATNWRTDAT
+600 
-611 GNTDTYALPGPASTV
+611 
-626 YFYTTTPSAG
+626 
-636 NLTTNN
+636 
-642 LAAPFSIAGLNFT
+642 
-655 SAATS
+655 
-660 DVTIGNSGSNV
+660 
-671 NTLTVGTGGITM
+671 
-683 GNNTGNDTINANVVL
+683 
-698 NGSQAWTNNS
+698 
-708 TGINKLI
+708 
-715 VNGSA
+715 
-720 TSPSITGSGNLTVAG
+720 
-735 AGSTIINASIQTGG
+735 
-749 TLTKN
+749 
-754 GGGTLI
+754 
-760 LTGTNNVTNPY
+760 
-771 TTTAINDGTL
+771 
-781 QVGNGGTTGTLG
+781 GNGGTSGTLG
-793 SGAVILNNNATL
+793 TGAVILNTNATL

-820 INGAGGVTVNA
+820 INGAGGVTLNA

-863 VGSINFS
+863 AGSINFS
-870 SGQLQASGTFALG
+870 GGQLQASGTFALG
-883 NAIHVTSA
+883 NAIHVTTT
-891 TSGVIVDANQTL
+891 TSGVIVDENKTL

-908 LTGGNALAKQGPGLL
+908 ITGGNSLLKQGPGLL
-923 VLNGT
+923 VLTGT
-928 SDAATVA
+928 TDATTVV

-969 YSNPISGRGNVTVM
+969 YSNPISGAGDVTVI
-983 GSLALAGGNNGFTG
+983 GTLTLAGDGNGFTG
-997 TLTIA
+997 NLTIA
-1002 STTSASTV
+1002 SRTIASTV
-1010 TVASPTNLGGSEVQ
+1010 LVASPSNLGGAEVQ

-1043 YSNPITV
+1043 YSNPMTV

-1061 VIYSGN
+1061 VIYTGN

-1074 KLTKTGTAFELVGSN
+1074 TLNKNGTTFELVGSN

-1104 TGSLNSDMIYNGG
+1104 TGSLNSDMSYNGG

-1157 VFMDQT
+1157 VVMDQT

-1178 AALTGATSSSVN
+1178 AALTGETSSSVN
-1190 LNGNTLTIGTDSG
+1190 LNGKTLTIGTDSG

-1223 TQVLSGSNAS
+1223 TQVLSGANAS
-1233 YTGTTTVRAG
+1233 YTGSTTVNAG
-1243 ALVLDYSTNNGTKLS
+1243 TLVLNYSTNNGTKLS
-1258 STAVLTLGSAT
+1258 SSAVLTLGSAT

-1280 VGSTTITGGANVIGN
+1280 VGSTTISGGANVIGN
-1295 NTSSATNGGGSA
+1295 NTSSATNGDGSA

-1338 TTNTLNSPTTGLL
+1338 TTNTLNNTTTGLL
-1351 GPWATIGGTDFA
+1351 GSWATIGGTDFA
-1363 INQNNTANGWIVKYT
+1363 INQNNTANGWIVNYT

-1393 NDGSATNVQIVEGAS
+1393 NDGSVTNVQIVEGAS
-1408 GILNPITLGSA
+1408 GISNPITLGSA
-1419 VTTINTLNQSAS
+1419 VTTINTLNQSAL

-1438 IDLAGQTLAV
+1438 INLAGQTLAV

-1466 SGANLGT
+1466 SESNLGT
-1473 LKAATPGGELVLN
+1473 LKAATPDGELVLN

-1508 SLTQSGTGTTQLT
+1508 SLTHSGTGTTQLT

-1537 DLNTGGGQAIAG
+1537 DLNTGRGQAIAG
-1549 NLTVNG
+1549 NLTVTG

-1644 TGQTNVNVGTLT
+1644 TGQTDVTAGTLT
-1656 VGTTGSLL
+1656 TS
-1664 NTTQVNVA
+1664 
-1672 SGAQFNGNNTAT
+1672 
-1684 NSAMPATATVS
+1684 
-1695 NNGTMNLAGSQTIA
+1695 GTM
-1709 SLNGGAGAVLTQ
+1709 V
-1721 AQGSTLNVT
+1721 
-1730 GGGTYAGVINDAL
+1730 
-1743 SGSGGASL
+1743 
-1751 TVSGSTLAL
+1751 
-1760 NGVNGYTGTT
+1760 
-1770 YATGGGTL
+1770 
-1778 NLGSSATLATTAV
+1778 TTAV

-1818 NGAMSLA
+1818 DGAMSLA

-1832 LNGTTAGATLA
+1832 LNGATTGATLA
-1843 VARGSTLNVTGGGTY
+1843 AARGSTLNITGGGTY
-1858 AGAINDISGTGAGA
+1858 AGAINDVSGTGTGA

-1877 GSLTLQGNNAYTGAT
+1877 GSLTLQGNNGYTGQTNVTAGTLTTSGTMVTTAVSVSSGASFTGTNTGANSAMATNAAVTNDGAMSLAASQTISTLNGATTGATLAAARGSTLNITGGGTYAGAINDVSGTGTGANLTAGGSLTLQGNNGYTGAT

-1903 GSGAVGGTSSVTVN
+1903 GSGAVAGTSSVTVN
-1917 SEATFEL
+1917 SGATLQL

-1932 NSGANYVSNG
+1932 NSGAAYVSNG
-1942 GTLSIGPNLQTFASM
+1942 GTLSIGPNLQTLASM
-1957 KLGTGVSSTLNFNNA
+1957 TLGSAASSTLNFNNV

-1996 NIDNWTG
+1996 NIENWVG

-2017 LQSSLIFSN
+2017 SQSSFIFSN

>member
-79 NASNSTWW
+79 NASNSKWW

-375 AAGSISGVGSLT
+375 AAGSISGDGSLT

-771 TTTAINDGTL
+771 TTTAINGGTL

-891 TSGVIVDANQTL
+891 TAGVIVDANQTL

-908 LTGGNALAKQGPGLL
+908 LTGGNPLAKQGPGLL

-928 SDAATVA
+928 SDAATVL

-969 YSNPISGRGNVTVM
+969 YSNPISGAGDVTVM

-1074 KLTKTGTAFELVGSN
+1074 TLTKTGTTFELVGSN

-1104 TGSLNSDMIYNGG
+1104 TGGLNSDMSYNGG

-1521 AANTYTGMTTV
+1521 AANTYTGVTTV
-1532 NGGEL
+1532 SAGT
-1537 DLNTGGGQAIAG
+1537 LNLQSSGNAIASTG
-1549 NLTVNG
+1549 
-1555 GTAKLLQ
+1555 
-1562 GSQINT
+1562 NT
-1568 ASSVSVSGGT
+1568 ADVVVSGTGTLALLGGDQIVNTANVAVSGGT
-1578 FDINSNSQTLAG
+1578 LSMGNSSDTVHG
-1590 VQLTGGSIIGTS
+1590 VQLTGGSIIGTG
-1602 GVLTSTGTFDMQ
+1602 GVLTSTTAFDMQ
-1614 NGSVSAI
+1614 NGSVSAG
-1621 LAGSVGLTKT
+1621 LGGSAGLTK
-1631 SDGTVTL
+1631 SSGGTVSL
-1638 SAANTY
+1638 SGANTY
-1644 TGQTNVNVGTLT
+1644 TGTTNVTAGILT
-1656 VGTTGSLL
+1656 TS
-1664 NTTQVNVA
+1664 
-1672 SGAQFNGNNTAT
+1672 
-1684 NSAMPATATVS
+1684 
-1695 NNGTMNLAGSQTIA
+1695 GTM
-1709 SLNGGAGAVLTQ
+1709 
-1721 AQGSTLNVT
+1721 
-1730 GGGTYAGVINDAL
+1730 
-1743 SGSGGASL
+1743 
-1751 TVSGSTLAL
+1751 
-1760 NGVNGYTGTT
+1760 
-1770 YATGGGTL
+1770 
-1778 NLGSSATLATTAV
+1778 ATTAV

-1917 SEATFEL
+1917 SGATFEL

-1942 GTLSIGPNLQTFASM
+1942 GTLSIGPNLQTFALM
-1957 KLGTGVSSTLNFNNA
+1957 KLGTGVSSTLNFNNV

>member
-1 MNTNPHFLKFSRKQK
+1 
-16 RAGAHQKSR
+16 
-25 KFSALSGSILKLA
+25 
-38 ASALLLGAASLP
+38 
-50 AAVVY
+50 
-55 WDADG
+55 
-60 TAIGNNASSGA
+60 
-71 GLGGAGTW
+71 
-79 NASNSTWW
+79 
-87 DGSSLVDAAF
+87 
-97 PGTGTDTAIFTGTG
+97 
-111 GIVQLGSA
+111 
-119 ITVQTLTFN
+119 
-128 SDGFTI
+128 
-134 TGGTGG
+134 
-140 TNALTL
+140 
-146 ASNNAVNVNVA
+146 
-157 GTATVSAVVAGSG
+157 
-170 GLTVNSTTTGTLA
+170 
-183 LTGVN
+183 
-188 TYTGL
+188 
-193 TTVNAGT
+193 
-200 LLVTSSGNL
+200 
-209 NSGNNLTVGALGK
+209 
-222 ATFDNGSQDLGT
+222 
-234 VLNSGRLDFTD
+234 
-245 TGGTIT
+245 
-251 LGPVSNGG
+251 
-259 SGIMNF
+259 
-265 AGGTNTLGAVTNGGT
+265 
-280 MNFTGVGA
+280 
-288 TNTLASLTGA
+288 
-298 GAANFSGYTIIT
+298 
-310 GQFDTG
+310 
-316 TATFGG
+316 
-322 TAEIGTAASGT
+322 
-333 LYMNG
+333 
-338 FQNKITTLNG
+338 
-348 GTTVI
+348 
-353 FGSAA
+353 
-358 NSYDLPIPV
+358 V

-375 AAGSISGVGSLT
+375 AAGSISGDGSLT

-771 TTTAINDGTL
+771 TTTAINGGTL

-870 SGQLQASGTFALG
+870 SGQLQASGTFVLG

-891 TSGVIVDANQTL
+891 TAGVIVDANQTL

-908 LTGGNALAKQGPGLL
+908 LTGGNPLAKQGPGLL

-928 SDAATVA
+928 SDAATVL

-969 YSNPISGRGNVTVM
+969 YSNPISGAGDVTVM

-1074 KLTKTGTAFELVGSN
+1074 TLTKTGTTFELVGSN

-1104 TGSLNSDMIYNGG
+1104 TGGLNSDMSYNGG

-1203 STTFAGA
+1203 STIFAGA

-1269 LQLTGGTQTEV
+1269 LQLTGDTQTEV

-1295 NTSSATNGGGSA
+1295 NTSSATNGDESA

-1316 LQMASITRNP
+1316 LQMASITRNL

-1338 TTNTLNSPTTGLL
+1338 TTDTLNSPTTGLL

-1521 AANTYTGMTTV
+1521 AANTYTGVTTV
-1532 NGGEL
+1532 SAGT
-1537 DLNTGGGQAIAG
+1537 LNLQSSGNAIASTG
-1549 NLTVNG
+1549 
-1555 GTAKLLQ
+1555 
-1562 GSQINT
+1562 NT
-1568 ASSVSVSGGT
+1568 ADVVVSGTGTLALLGGDQIVNTANVAVSGGT
-1578 FDINSNSQTLAG
+1578 LSMGNSSDTVHG
-1590 VQLTGGSIIGTS
+1590 VQLTGGSIIGTG
-1602 GVLTSTGTFDMQ
+1602 GVLTSTTAFDMQ
-1614 NGSVSAI
+1614 NGSVSAG
-1621 LAGSVGLTKT
+1621 LGGSAGLTK
-1631 SDGTVTL
+1631 SSGGTVSL
-1638 SAANTY
+1638 SGANTY
-1644 TGQTNVNVGTLT
+1644 TGTTNVTAGILT
-1656 VGTTGSLL
+1656 TS
-1664 NTTQVNVA
+1664 
-1672 SGAQFNGNNTAT
+1672 
-1684 NSAMPATATVS
+1684 
-1695 NNGTMNLAGSQTIA
+1695 GTM
-1709 SLNGGAGAVLTQ
+1709 
-1721 AQGSTLNVT
+1721 
-1730 GGGTYAGVINDAL
+1730 
-1743 SGSGGASL
+1743 
-1751 TVSGSTLAL
+1751 
-1760 NGVNGYTGTT
+1760 
-1770 YATGGGTL
+1770 
-1778 NLGSSATLATTAV
+1778 ATTAV

-1917 SEATFEL
+1917 SGATFEL

-1942 GTLSIGPNLQTFASM
+1942 GTLSIGPNLQTFALM
-1957 KLGTGVSSTLNFNNA
+1957 KLGTGVSSTLNFNNV

-1981 DGSTKTALSSSPITL
+1981 DSSTKTALSSSPITL

>member
-79 NASNSTWW
+79 NASNSKWW

-375 AAGSISGVGSLT
+375 AAGSISGDGSLT

-771 TTTAINDGTL
+771 TTTAINGGTL

-793 SGAVILNNNATL
+793 SGAVILNNDATL

-891 TSGVIVDANQTL
+891 TAGVIVDANQTL

-908 LTGGNALAKQGPGLL
+908 LTGGNPLAKQGPGLL

-928 SDAATVA
+928 SDAATVL

-969 YSNPISGRGNVTVM
+969 YSNPISGAGDVTVM

-1029 TTTPATLQI
+1029 TTTPATLQF

-1074 KLTKTGTAFELVGSN
+1074 TLTKTGTTFELVGSN

-1104 TGSLNSDMIYNGG
+1104 TGSLNSDIFYNGG

-1338 TTNTLNSPTTGLL
+1338 TTDTLNSPTTGLL

-1532 NGGEL
+1532 SAGT
-1537 DLNTGGGQAIAG
+1537 LNLQSSGNAIASTG
-1549 NLTVNG
+1549 
-1555 GTAKLLQ
+1555 
-1562 GSQINT
+1562 NT
-1568 ASSVSVSGGT
+1568 ADVVVSGTGTLALLGGDQIVNTANVAVSGGT
-1578 FDINSNSQTLAG
+1578 LSMGNSSDTVHG
-1590 VQLTGGSIIGTS
+1590 VQLTGGSIIGTG
-1602 GVLTSTGTFDMQ
+1602 GVLASTTAFDMQ
-1614 NGSVSAI
+1614 NGSVSAG
-1621 LAGSVGLTKT
+1621 LGGSAGLTK
-1631 SDGTVTL
+1631 SSGGTVSL
-1638 SAANTY
+1638 SGANTY
-1644 TGQTNVNVGTLT
+1644 TGTTNVTAGILT
-1656 VGTTGSLL
+1656 TS
-1664 NTTQVNVA
+1664 
-1672 SGAQFNGNNTAT
+1672 
-1684 NSAMPATATVS
+1684 
-1695 NNGTMNLAGSQTIA
+1695 GTM
-1709 SLNGGAGAVLTQ
+1709 
-1721 AQGSTLNVT
+1721 
-1730 GGGTYAGVINDAL
+1730 
-1743 SGSGGASL
+1743 
-1751 TVSGSTLAL
+1751 
-1760 NGVNGYTGTT
+1760 
-1770 YATGGGTL
+1770 
-1778 NLGSSATLATTAV
+1778 ATTAV

-1917 SEATFEL
+1917 SGATFEL

-1942 GTLSIGPNLQTFASM
+1942 GTLSIGPNLQTFALM
-1957 KLGTGVSSTLNFNNA
+1957 KLGTGVSSTLNFNNV

-1981 DGSTKTALSSSPITL
+1981 DSSTKTALSSSPITL

>member
-193 TTVNAGT
+193 TTVSAGT

-358 NSYDLPIPV
+358 NSYDLPV

-375 AAGSISGVGSLT
+375 AAGSISGDGSLT

-406 DGGVLL
+406 DG
-412 VNNTT
+412 
-417 GSGTGSGLVT
+417 
-427 VNSGVGHKGT
+427 
-437 LGGTGSIGGGVTLA
+437 
-451 AGAASYAQG
+451 
-460 ASLNPGTAGT
+460 
-470 VGTLTINGPITTNGF
+470 
-485 TTLGFD
+485 
-491 LNTAQTVGSNVNDV
+491 
-505 IFTTT
+505 
-510 LPVIGSTTAVAI
+510 
-522 NTLGSLTPG
+522 
-531 TYTLISGY
+531 
-539 SGTIANLA
+539 
-547 GLSLLPFTG
+547 
-556 ADTTHSGTLLNN
+556 
-568 SGNLQLFVAGATP
+568 
-581 AGAYWAGSVDGDWN
+581 
-595 TQGLT
+595 
-600 TAATNWRTDAT
+600 
-611 GNTDTYALPGPASTV
+611 
-626 YFYTTTPSAG
+626 
-636 NLTTNN
+636 
-642 LAAPFSIAGLNFT
+642 
-655 SAATS
+655 
-660 DVTIGNSGSNV
+660 
-671 NTLTVGTGGITM
+671 
-683 GNNTGNDTINANVVL
+683 
-698 NGSQAWTNNS
+698 
-708 TGINKLI
+708 
-715 VNGSA
+715 
-720 TSPSITGSGNLTVAG
+720 
-735 AGSTIINASIQTGG
+735 
-749 TLTKN
+749 
-754 GGGTLI
+754 
-760 LTGTNNVTNPY
+760 
-771 TTTAINDGTL
+771 GTL

-891 TSGVIVDANQTL
+891 TAGVIVDANQTL

-908 LTGGNALAKQGPGLL
+908 LTGGNPLAKQGPGLL

-928 SDAATVA
+928 SDAATVL

-969 YSNPISGRGNVTVM
+969 YSHPISGAGDVTVM
-983 GSLALAGGNNGFTG
+983 GSLELAGGNDGFTG
-997 TLTIA
+997 TLAIA

-1010 TVASPTNLGGSEVQ
+1010 TVANPTNLGGSEVQ

-1038 TGGGT
+1038 TGGGN

-1050 GDGITTGVTGL
+1050 GDGITTGVTGR

-1074 KLTKTGTAFELVGSN
+1074 TLTKTGTTFELVGSN
-1089 SLGGTVTITGQITGN
+1089 SSGGTVTITGQITGN
-1104 TGSLNSDMIYNGG
+1104 TGGLNSDMSYNGG

-1123 ASPNTYFGPTYL
+1123 ASPNTYFGPTHL

-1190 LNGNTLTIGTDSG
+1190 VNGNTLTIGTDSG

-1316 LQMASITRNP
+1316 LQMASITQNP

-1338 TTNTLNSPTTGLL
+1338 TTDTLNSPTTGLL

-1672 SGAQFNGNNTAT
+1672 SGAQFNGNNT
-1684 NSAMPATATVS
+1684 
-1695 NNGTMNLAGSQTIA
+1695 
-1709 SLNGGAGAVLTQ
+1709 
-1721 AQGSTLNVT
+1721 
-1730 GGGTYAGVINDAL
+1730 
-1743 SGSGGASL
+1743 
-1751 TVSGSTLAL
+1751 
-1760 NGVNGYTGTT
+1760 
-1770 YATGGGTL
+1770 
-1778 NLGSSATLATTAV
+1778 
-1791 SVSSGASF
+1791 
-1799 TGTNTGA
+1799 GA

-1917 SEATFEL
+1917 SGATFEL

-1957 KLGTGVSSTLNFNNA
+1957 ELGTGVSSTLNFNNV

>member
-79 NASNSTWW
+79 NASNSKWW

-375 AAGSISGVGSLT
+375 AAGSISGDGSLT

-771 TTTAINDGTL
+771 TTTAINGGTL

-891 TSGVIVDANQTL
+891 TAGVIVDANQTL

-908 LTGGNALAKQGPGLL
+908 LTGGNPLAKQGPGLL

-928 SDAATVA
+928 SDAATVL

-969 YSNPISGRGNVTVM
+969 YSNPISGAGDVTVM

-1074 KLTKTGTAFELVGSN
+1074 TLTKTGTTFELVGSN

-1104 TGSLNSDMIYNGG
+1104 TGGLNSDMSYNGG

-1338 TTNTLNSPTTGLL
+1338 TTDTLNSPTTGLL

-1532 NGGEL
+1532 SAGT
-1537 DLNTGGGQAIAG
+1537 LNLQSSGNAIASTG
-1549 NLTVNG
+1549 
-1555 GTAKLLQ
+1555 
-1562 GSQINT
+1562 NT
-1568 ASSVSVSGGT
+1568 ADVVVSGTGTLALLGGDQIVNTANVAVSGGT
-1578 FDINSNSQTLAG
+1578 LSMGNSSDTVHG
-1590 VQLTGGSIIGTS
+1590 VQLTGGSIIGTG
-1602 GVLTSTGTFDMQ
+1602 GVLTSTTAFDMQ
-1614 NGSVSAI
+1614 NGSVSAG
-1621 LAGSVGLTKT
+1621 LGGSAGLTK
-1631 SDGTVTL
+1631 SSGGTVSL
-1638 SAANTY
+1638 SGANTY
-1644 TGQTNVNVGTLT
+1644 TGTTNVTAGILT
-1656 VGTTGSLL
+1656 TS
-1664 NTTQVNVA
+1664 
-1672 SGAQFNGNNTAT
+1672 
-1684 NSAMPATATVS
+1684 
-1695 NNGTMNLAGSQTIA
+1695 GTM
-1709 SLNGGAGAVLTQ
+1709 
-1721 AQGSTLNVT
+1721 
-1730 GGGTYAGVINDAL
+1730 
-1743 SGSGGASL
+1743 
-1751 TVSGSTLAL
+1751 
-1760 NGVNGYTGTT
+1760 
-1770 YATGGGTL
+1770 
-1778 NLGSSATLATTAV
+1778 ATTAV

-1917 SEATFEL
+1917 SGATFEL

-1942 GTLSIGPNLQTFASM
+1942 GTLSIGPNLQTFALM
-1957 KLGTGVSSTLNFNNA
+1957 KLGTGVSSTLNFNNV

>member
-1 MNTNPHFLKFSRKQK
+1 
-16 RAGAHQKSR
+16 
-25 KFSALSGSILKLA
+25 
-38 ASALLLGAASLP
+38 
-50 AAVVY
+50 
-55 WDADG
+55 
-60 TAIGNNASSGA
+60 
-71 GLGGAGTW
+71 
-79 NASNSTWW
+79 
-87 DGSSLVDAAF
+87 
-97 PGTGTDTAIFTGTG
+97 
-111 GIVQLGSA
+111 
-119 ITVQTLTFN
+119 
-128 SDGFTI
+128 
-134 TGGTGG
+134 
-140 TNALTL
+140 
-146 ASNNAVNVNVA
+146 
-157 GTATVSAVVAGSG
+157 
-170 GLTVNSTTTGTLA
+170 
-183 LTGVN
+183 
-188 TYTGL
+188 
-193 TTVNAGT
+193 
-200 LLVTSSGNL
+200 
-209 NSGNNLTVGALGK
+209 
-222 ATFDNGSQDLGT
+222 
-234 VLNSGRLDFTD
+234 
-245 TGGTIT
+245 
-251 LGPVSNGG
+251 
-259 SGIMNF
+259 
-265 AGGTNTLGAVTNGGT
+265 
-280 MNFTGVGA
+280 
-288 TNTLASLTGA
+288 
-298 GAANFSGYTIIT
+298 
-310 GQFDTG
+310 
-316 TATFGG
+316 
-322 TAEIGTAASGT
+322 
-333 LYMNG
+333 
-338 FQNKITTLNG
+338 
-348 GTTVI
+348 
-353 FGSAA
+353 
-358 NSYDLPIPV
+358 
-367 DLTVHDGS
+367 
-375 AAGSISGVGSLT
+375 
-387 VTGPLTLSGNNTYT
+387 
-401 LGTTV
+401 
-406 DGGVLL
+406 
-412 VNNTT
+412 
-417 GSGTGSGLVT
+417 
-427 VNSGVGHKGT
+427 
-437 LGGTGSIGGGVTLA
+437 
-451 AGAASYAQG
+451 
-460 ASLNPGTAGT
+460 
-470 VGTLTINGPITTNGF
+470 
-485 TTLGFD
+485 
-491 LNTAQTVGSNVNDV
+491 
-505 IFTTT
+505 
-510 LPVIGSTTAVAI
+510 
-522 NTLGSLTPG
+522 
-531 TYTLISGY
+531 
-539 SGTIANLA
+539 
-547 GLSLLPFTG
+547 
-556 ADTTHSGTLLNN
+556 
-568 SGNLQLFVAGATP
+568 
-581 AGAYWAGSVDGDWN
+581 
-595 TQGLT
+595 
-600 TAATNWRTDAT
+600 
-611 GNTDTYALPGPASTV
+611 
-626 YFYTTTPSAG
+626 
-636 NLTTNN
+636 
-642 LAAPFSIAGLNFT
+642 
-655 SAATS
+655 
-660 DVTIGNSGSNV
+660 
-671 NTLTVGTGGITM
+671 
-683 GNNTGNDTINANVVL
+683 
-698 NGSQAWTNNS
+698 
-708 TGINKLI
+708 
-715 VNGSA
+715 
-720 TSPSITGSGNLTVAG
+720 
-735 AGSTIINASIQTGG
+735 
-749 TLTKN
+749 
-754 GGGTLI
+754 
-760 LTGTNNVTNPY
+760 
-771 TTTAINDGTL
+771 
-781 QVGNGGTTGTLG
+781 
-793 SGAVILNNNATL
+793 
-805 AFNRSDNYGGAVSNN
+805 
-820 INGAGGVTVNA
+820 
-831 GTLALTGSN
+831 
-840 GYTGPTTL
+840 
-848 NGGILV
+848 
-854 MTSASQIGS
+854 
-863 VGSINFS
+863 
-870 SGQLQASGTFALG
+870 
-883 NAIHVTSA
+883 
-891 TSGVIVDANQTL
+891 
-903 TLNGN
+903 
-908 LTGGNALAKQGPGLL
+908 
-923 VLNGT
+923 
-928 SDAATVA
+928 
-935 NAGSV
+935 
-940 SVTSTSAGTSLTVNS
+940 
-955 GADVTFNQPVGGGT
+955 
-969 YSNPISGRGNVTVM
+969 
-983 GSLALAGGNNGFTG
+983 
-997 TLTIA
+997 
-1002 STTSASTV
+1002 
-1010 TVASPTNLGGSEVQ
+1010 
-1024 LTSTT
+1024 
-1029 TTTPATLQI
+1029 
-1038 TGGGT
+1038 
-1043 YSNPITV
+1043 
-1050 GDGITTGVTGL
+1050 
-1061 VIYSGN
+1061 
-1067 VAVTFSG
+1067 
-1074 KLTKTGTAFELVGSN
+1074 LTKTGTTFELVGSN

-1104 TGSLNSDMIYNGG
+1104 TGGLNSDMSYNGG

-1672 SGAQFNGNNTAT
+1672 SGAQFNGNNT
-1684 NSAMPATATVS
+1684 
-1695 NNGTMNLAGSQTIA
+1695 
-1709 SLNGGAGAVLTQ
+1709 
-1721 AQGSTLNVT
+1721 
-1730 GGGTYAGVINDAL
+1730 
-1743 SGSGGASL
+1743 
-1751 TVSGSTLAL
+1751 
-1760 NGVNGYTGTT
+1760 
-1770 YATGGGTL
+1770 
-1778 NLGSSATLATTAV
+1778 
-1791 SVSSGASF
+1791 
-1799 TGTNTGA
+1799 GA

-1917 SEATFEL
+1917 SGATFEL

-1957 KLGTGVSSTLNFNNA
+1957 ELGTGVSSTLNFNNV

>member
-193 TTVNAGT
+193 TTVSAGT

-358 NSYDLPIPV
+358 NSYDLPV

-375 AAGSISGVGSLT
+375 AAGSISGDGSLT

-406 DGGVLL
+406 DG
-412 VNNTT
+412 
-417 GSGTGSGLVT
+417 
-427 VNSGVGHKGT
+427 
-437 LGGTGSIGGGVTLA
+437 
-451 AGAASYAQG
+451 
-460 ASLNPGTAGT
+460 
-470 VGTLTINGPITTNGF
+470 
-485 TTLGFD
+485 
-491 LNTAQTVGSNVNDV
+491 
-505 IFTTT
+505 
-510 LPVIGSTTAVAI
+510 
-522 NTLGSLTPG
+522 
-531 TYTLISGY
+531 
-539 SGTIANLA
+539 
-547 GLSLLPFTG
+547 
-556 ADTTHSGTLLNN
+556 
-568 SGNLQLFVAGATP
+568 
-581 AGAYWAGSVDGDWN
+581 
-595 TQGLT
+595 
-600 TAATNWRTDAT
+600 
-611 GNTDTYALPGPASTV
+611 
-626 YFYTTTPSAG
+626 
-636 NLTTNN
+636 
-642 LAAPFSIAGLNFT
+642 
-655 SAATS
+655 
-660 DVTIGNSGSNV
+660 
-671 NTLTVGTGGITM
+671 
-683 GNNTGNDTINANVVL
+683 
-698 NGSQAWTNNS
+698 
-708 TGINKLI
+708 
-715 VNGSA
+715 
-720 TSPSITGSGNLTVAG
+720 
-735 AGSTIINASIQTGG
+735 
-749 TLTKN
+749 
-754 GGGTLI
+754 
-760 LTGTNNVTNPY
+760 
-771 TTTAINDGTL
+771 GTL

-891 TSGVIVDANQTL
+891 TAGVIVDANQTL

-908 LTGGNALAKQGPGLL
+908 LTGGNPLAKQGPGLL

-928 SDAATVA
+928 SDAATVL

-969 YSNPISGRGNVTVM
+969 YSHPISGAGDVTVM
-983 GSLALAGGNNGFTG
+983 GSLELAGGNDGFTG
-997 TLTIA
+997 TLAIA

-1010 TVASPTNLGGSEVQ
+1010 TVANPTNLGGSEVQ

-1038 TGGGT
+1038 TGGGN

-1050 GDGITTGVTGL
+1050 GDGITTGVTGR

-1074 KLTKTGTAFELVGSN
+1074 TLTKTGTTFELVGSN
-1089 SLGGTVTITGQITGN
+1089 SSGGTVTITGQITGN
-1104 TGSLNSDMIYNGG
+1104 TGGLNSDMSYNGG

-1123 ASPNTYFGPTYL
+1123 ASPNTYFGPTHL

-1190 LNGNTLTIGTDSG
+1190 VNGNTLTIGTDSG

-1316 LQMASITRNP
+1316 LQMASITQNP

-1338 TTNTLNSPTTGLL
+1338 TTDTLNSPTTGLL

-1393 NDGSATNVQIVEGAS
+1393 NDDSATNVQIVEGAP

-1419 VTTINTLNQSAS
+1419 LTTINTLNQSAS
-1431 GGTSAAT
+1431 DGTSAAT
-1438 IDLAGQTLAV
+1438 IDLAEQTLAV

-1614 NGSVSAI
+1614 KGSVSAI

-1730 GGGTYAGVINDAL
+1730 GGGTYAG
-1743 SGSGGASL
+1743 
-1751 TVSGSTLAL
+1751 
-1760 NGVNGYTGTT
+1760 
-1770 YATGGGTL
+1770 
-1778 NLGSSATLATTAV
+1778 
-1791 SVSSGASF
+1791 
-1799 TGTNTGA
+1799 
-1806 NSAMAT
+1806 
-1812 NAAVTN
+1812 
-1818 NGAMSLA
+1818 
-1825 ASQTIST
+1825 
-1832 LNGTTAGATLA
+1832 
-1843 VARGSTLNVTGGGTY
+1843 
-1858 AGAINDISGTGAGA
+1858 AINDISGTGAGA

-1917 SEATFEL
+1917 SGATFEL

-1957 KLGTGVSSTLNFNNA
+1957 ELGTGVSSTLNFNNV

>member
-1 MNTNPHFLKFSRKQK
+1 VQTTRKALASTPVFSEKVYHHSSRAPPSVPFYSATQASGKNTRRDKIPLIPKVMNTNPHFLKFSRKQK

-79 NASNSTWW
+79 NASNSKWW

-375 AAGSISGVGSLT
+375 AAGSISGDGSLT

-771 TTTAINDGTL
+771 TTTAINGGTL

-891 TSGVIVDANQTL
+891 TAGVIVDANQTL

-908 LTGGNALAKQGPGLL
+908 LTGGNPLAKQGPGLL

-928 SDAATVA
+928 SDAATVL

-969 YSNPISGRGNVTVM
+969 YSNPISGAGDVTVM

-1029 TTTPATLQI
+1029 TTTPAKLQI

-1074 KLTKTGTAFELVGSN
+1074 TLTKTGTTFELVGSN

-1104 TGSLNSDMIYNGG
+1104 TGGLNSDMSYNGG

-1532 NGGEL
+1532 SAGT
-1537 DLNTGGGQAIAG
+1537 LNLQSSGNAIASTG
-1549 NLTVNG
+1549 
-1555 GTAKLLQ
+1555 
-1562 GSQINT
+1562 NT
-1568 ASSVSVSGGT
+1568 ADVVVSGTGTLALLGGDQIVNTANVAVSGGT
-1578 FDINSNSQTLAG
+1578 LSMGNSSDTVHG
-1590 VQLTGGSIIGTS
+1590 VQLTGGSIIGTG
-1602 GVLTSTGTFDMQ
+1602 GVLTSTTAFDMQ
-1614 NGSVSAI
+1614 NGSVSAG
-1621 LAGSVGLTKT
+1621 LGGSAGLTK
-1631 SDGTVTL
+1631 SSGGTVSL
-1638 SAANTY
+1638 SGANTY
-1644 TGQTNVNVGTLT
+1644 TGTTNVTAGILT
-1656 VGTTGSLL
+1656 TS
-1664 NTTQVNVA
+1664 
-1672 SGAQFNGNNTAT
+1672 
-1684 NSAMPATATVS
+1684 
-1695 NNGTMNLAGSQTIA
+1695 GTM
-1709 SLNGGAGAVLTQ
+1709 
-1721 AQGSTLNVT
+1721 
-1730 GGGTYAGVINDAL
+1730 
-1743 SGSGGASL
+1743 
-1751 TVSGSTLAL
+1751 
-1760 NGVNGYTGTT
+1760 
-1770 YATGGGTL
+1770 
-1778 NLGSSATLATTAV
+1778 ATTAV

-1917 SEATFEL
+1917 SGATFEL

-1942 GTLSIGPNLQTFASM
+1942 GTLSIGPNLQTFALM
-1957 KLGTGVSSTLNFNNA
+1957 KLGTGVSSTLNFNNV

-1981 DGSTKTALSSSPITL
+1981 DSSTKTALSSSPITL

>member
-1 MNTNPHFLKFSRKQK
+1 MNTNRHFLKLSRNQK

-38 ASALLLGAASLP
+38 ASVLLLGAASLP

-60 TAIGNNASSGA
+60 TAIGNNSSSGA
-71 GLGGAGTW
+71 GLGGSGTW
-79 NASNSTWW
+79 NALNSNWW
-87 DGSSLVDAAF
+87 DGSSPSDAAF

-146 ASNNAVNVNVA
+146 ASSNAINVNVA

-170 GLTVNSTTTGTLA
+170 GLTLNSATTGTLA

-193 TTVNAGT
+193 TTVNGGT
-200 LLVTSSGNL
+200 LSVASSGNL
-209 NSGNNLTVGALGK
+209 NSGNNLTVGAPGK

-234 VLNSGRLDFTD
+234 VLNSGRVDFTD

-251 LGPVSNGG
+251 LGPVTNGG

-265 AGGTNTLGAVTNGGT
+265 AGGTNTLGAVSNVGV
-280 MNFTGVGA
+280 MNFTNVFA

-298 GAANFSGYTIIT
+298 GATNFSGYTIIT

-322 TAEIGTAASGT
+322 TGEIGTAASGT

-338 FQNKITTLNG
+338 FSNKITTLNG

-353 FGSAA
+353 FGSAP
-358 NSYDLPIPV
+358 NSSEIPFPV

-375 AAGSISGVGSLT
+375 AAGAISGDGSLT

-427 VNSGVGHKGT
+427 VNSGVDHKGT

-470 VGTLTINGPITTNGF
+470 VGTLTINGRITTNGF

-491 LNTAQTVGSNVNDV
+491 LNTAQTVGSNVNDL

-510 LPVIGSTTAVAI
+510 LPVIGSTTAVSI

-595 TQGLT
+595 TQDLT

-611 GNTDTYALPGPASTV
+611 SNTDTFALPGPATTV

-642 LAAPFSIAGLNFT
+642 LAAPFSIAGLIFT

-660 DVTIGNSGSNV
+660 NVTIGNSGSNV

-708 TGINKLI
+708 TGTNKLI

-754 GGGTLI
+754 DGGTLT

-781 QVGNGGTTGTLG
+781 QVGNGGTSGTLG
-793 SGAVILNNNATL
+793 TGAVILNNDATL

-820 INGAGGVTVNA
+820 INGAGGVTLNA

-863 VGSINFS
+863 AGSINFS
-870 SGQLQASGTFALG
+870 GGQLQASGTFALG
-883 NAIHVTSA
+883 NAIHVTTT
-891 TSGVIVDANQTL
+891 TSGVIVDENKTL

-908 LTGGNALAKQGPGLL
+908 ITGGNSLDKQGPGLL
-923 VLNGT
+923 VLTGT
-928 SDAATVA
+928 TDATTVV

-969 YSNPISGRGNVTVM
+969 YSNPISGAGDVTVI
-983 GSLALAGGNNGFTG
+983 GTLTLAGAGNGFTG
-997 TLTIA
+997 NLTIATSTTIA
-1002 STTSASTV
+1002 STV
-1010 TVASPTNLGGSEVQ
+1010 LVASPSNLGGAEVQ

-1061 VIYSGN
+1061 VIYTGN

-1074 KLTKTGTAFELVGSN
+1074 TLNKNGTTFELVGSN

-1104 TGSLNSDMIYNGG
+1104 TGSLNSDIIYNGG

-1157 VFMDQT
+1157 VVMDQT

-1190 LNGNTLTIGTDSG
+1190 LNGRTLTIGTDSG

-1223 TQVLSGSNAS
+1223 TQVLSGANAS
-1233 YTGTTTVRAG
+1233 YTGSTTVNAG
-1243 ALVLDYSTNNGTKLS
+1243 TLVLNYSTNNDTKLS
-1258 STAVLTLGSAT
+1258 SSAVLTLGSAT

-1280 VGSTTITGGANVIGN
+1280 VGSTTISGGANVIGN

-1338 TTNTLNSPTTGLL
+1338 TTNTLNNPTTGLL
-1351 GPWATIGGTDFA
+1351 GSWATIGGTDFA

-1393 NDGSATNVQIVEGAS
+1393 NDGSVTNVQIVEGAS
-1408 GILNPITLGSA
+1408 GISNPITLGSA

-1448 NGILAGAGGAG
+1448 NGILAGADGAG

-1466 SGANLGT
+1466 SGSNLGT

-1508 SLTQSGTGTTQLT
+1508 SLTHSGTGTTQLT

-1549 NLTVNG
+1549 NLTVTG

-1644 TGQTNVNVGTLT
+1644 TGQTNVTAGTLT
-1656 VGTTGSLL
+1656 TS
-1664 NTTQVNVA
+1664 
-1672 SGAQFNGNNTAT
+1672 
-1684 NSAMPATATVS
+1684 
-1695 NNGTMNLAGSQTIA
+1695 GTM
-1709 SLNGGAGAVLTQ
+1709 V
-1721 AQGSTLNVT
+1721 
-1730 GGGTYAGVINDAL
+1730 
-1743 SGSGGASL
+1743 
-1751 TVSGSTLAL
+1751 
-1760 NGVNGYTGTT
+1760 
-1770 YATGGGTL
+1770 
-1778 NLGSSATLATTAV
+1778 TTAV

-1818 NGAMSLA
+1818 DGAMSLA

-1832 LNGTTAGATLA
+1832 LNGATTGATLA
-1843 VARGSTLNVTGGGTY
+1843 AARGSTLNITGGGTY
-1858 AGAINDISGTGAGA
+1858 AGAINDVSGTGTGA

-1877 GSLTLQGNNAYTGAT
+1877 GSLTLQGNNGYTGAT

-1903 GSGAVGGTSSVTVN
+1903 GSGAVAGTSSVTVN
-1917 SEATFEL
+1917 SGATLQL

-1932 NSGANYVSNG
+1932 NSGAAYVSNG
-1942 GTLSIGPNLQTFASM
+1942 GTLSIGPNLQTLASM
-1957 KLGTGVSSTLNFNNA
+1957 TLGSAASSTLNFNNV

-1996 NIDNWTG
+1996 NIDNWVG

-2017 LQSSLIFSN
+2017 SQSSFIFSN

-2036 PGVYFAGYGAGMA
+2036 PGVYFAGYGPGME

>member
-79 NASNSTWW
+79 NASNSKWW

-234 VLNSGRLDFTD
+234 VLNSGGLDFTD

-251 LGPVSNGG
+251 LGQVSNGG

-375 AAGSISGVGSLT
+375 AAGSISGDGSLT

-771 TTTAINDGTL
+771 TTTAINGGTL

-870 SGQLQASGTFALG
+870 SGQLQASGTFVLG

-891 TSGVIVDANQTL
+891 TAGVIVDANQTL

-908 LTGGNALAKQGPGLL
+908 LTGGNPLAKQGPGLL

-928 SDAATVA
+928 SDAATVL

-969 YSNPISGRGNVTVM
+969 YSNPISGAGDVTVM

-1038 TGGGT
+1038 TDGGT

-1074 KLTKTGTAFELVGSN
+1074 TLTKTGTTFELVGSN

-1104 TGSLNSDMIYNGG
+1104 TGGLNSDMSYNGG

-1203 STTFAGA
+1203 STIFAGA

-1338 TTNTLNSPTTGLL
+1338 TTDTLNSPTTGLL

-1521 AANTYTGMTTV
+1521 AANTYTGVTTV
-1532 NGGEL
+1532 SAGT
-1537 DLNTGGGQAIAG
+1537 LNLQSSGNAIASTG
-1549 NLTVNG
+1549 
-1555 GTAKLLQ
+1555 
-1562 GSQINT
+1562 NT
-1568 ASSVSVSGGT
+1568 ADVVVSGTGTLALLGGDQIVNTANVAVSGGT
-1578 FDINSNSQTLAG
+1578 LSMGNSSDTVHG
-1590 VQLTGGSIIGTS
+1590 VQLTGGSIIGTG
-1602 GVLTSTGTFDMQ
+1602 GVLTSTTAFDMQ
-1614 NGSVSAI
+1614 NGSVSAG
-1621 LAGSVGLTKT
+1621 LGGSAGLTK
-1631 SDGTVTL
+1631 SSGGTVSL
-1638 SAANTY
+1638 SGANTY
-1644 TGQTNVNVGTLT
+1644 TGTTNVTAGILT
-1656 VGTTGSLL
+1656 TS
-1664 NTTQVNVA
+1664 
-1672 SGAQFNGNNTAT
+1672 
-1684 NSAMPATATVS
+1684 
-1695 NNGTMNLAGSQTIA
+1695 GTM
-1709 SLNGGAGAVLTQ
+1709 
-1721 AQGSTLNVT
+1721 
-1730 GGGTYAGVINDAL
+1730 
-1743 SGSGGASL
+1743 
-1751 TVSGSTLAL
+1751 
-1760 NGVNGYTGTT
+1760 
-1770 YATGGGTL
+1770 
-1778 NLGSSATLATTAV
+1778 ATTAV

-1917 SEATFEL
+1917 SGATFEL

-1942 GTLSIGPNLQTFASM
+1942 GTLSIGPNLQTFALM
-1957 KLGTGVSSTLNFNNA
+1957 KLGTGVSSTLNFNNV

-1981 DGSTKTALSSSPITL
+1981 DSSTKTALSSSPITL